1 MRHCKRGRKLNRTSS
16 HRKALLRNLAISLVT
31 HKRIKTT
38 LPKAKELSPFVERL
52 ITYAKKDNLSGYR
65 LILKNIPGK
74 SGKKVANILV
84 NQIAPN
90 YKSRNGGYTRIIK
103 LENRK
108 NDNAPVSLI
117 EFVDIASKVNE
128 LTVDEEVKEKGESKK

>member
-16 HRKALLRNLAISLVT
+16 HRKALLRNLAISLVI

-52 ITYAKKDNLSGYR
+52 ITYAKKDSLSGYR

-74 SGKKVANILV
+74 LGKKIANILV

-90 YKSRNGGYTRIIK
+90 
-103 LENRK
+103 
-108 NDNAPVSLI
+108 
-117 EFVDIASKVNE
+117 
-128 LTVDEEVKEKGESKK
+128 